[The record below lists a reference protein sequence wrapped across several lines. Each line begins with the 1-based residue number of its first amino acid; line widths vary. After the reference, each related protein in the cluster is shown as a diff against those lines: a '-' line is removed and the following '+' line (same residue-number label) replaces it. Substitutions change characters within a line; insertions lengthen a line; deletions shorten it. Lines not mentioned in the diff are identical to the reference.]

1 MRGSAPR
8 PQRLPTEDLYD
19 VDDGPLLRKRKLVKG
34 ICVTQ
39 ILICLGLTAI
49 SIRRARILLVLV
61 PFFLSAGVLGYLGAD
76 NCRPAYIAAHF
87 MGSGGLSLV
96 FFLYILGESF
106 LKRSG
111 SDLYFFAI
119 SFPNDLFMLCTAGF
133 SISLYFDLQRYQ
145 KQLAAKRE
153 QMREQF
159 EHIGARIASSAVS
172 SECAAAVERRLES
185 NPTLKNDLRC
195 PISLEV
201 MRDPVIAADGHS
213 YEREAITR
221 WLGAHRT
228 SPLTGRPLANTSL
241 VPNHRLRS
249 VIQDLGLEVEEPAA
263 AAAAD
268 GGGGGGGSGGGGR
281 DESGVEMR
289 LYAAAAAEA
298 RSRTV
303 TEEGEG
309 DIV

>member
-1 MRGSAPR
+1 MP
-8 PQRLPTEDLYD
+8 PQRWWVDWAWHRGRTSEKKLPFLRRRAALPSRTESYARSFDVKRDGTKGANFSEKGD

-133 SISLYFDLQRYQ
+133 SISLYFDLERYQ
-145 KQLAAKRE
+145 KQLAAK
-153 QMREQF
+153 
-159 EHIGARIASSAVS
+159 S
-172 SECAAAVERRLES
+172 
-185 NPTLKNDLRC
+185 T
-195 PISLEV
+195 
-201 MRDPVIAADGHS
+201 
-213 YEREAITR
+213 T
-221 WLGAHRT
+221 
-228 SPLTGRPLANTSL
+228 TSL
-241 VPNHRLRS
+241 SLIH
-249 VIQDLGLEVEEPAA
+249 I
-263 AAAAD
+263 
-268 GGGGGGGSGGGGR
+268 
-281 DESGVEMR
+281 
-289 LYAAAAAEA
+289 
-298 RSRTV
+298 
-303 TEEGEG
+303 
-309 DIV
+309 

>member
-34 ICVTQ
+34 ICITQ

-159 EHIGARIASSAVS
+159 EHIASSAVS

-201 MRDPVIAADGHS
+201 MRDPVIAGAQTLSFVTHAQSKPRTPFARLSHVDCRRAPLLTPLSRAPARAPERRRRPLVRERCGRTMADGPPHVASDRARDAESRAHS
-213 YEREAITR
+213 
-221 WLGAHRT
+221 
-228 SPLTGRPLANTSL
+228 
-241 VPNHRLRS
+241 
-249 VIQDLGLEVEEPAA
+249 
-263 AAAAD
+263 
-268 GGGGGGGSGGGGR
+268 
-281 DESGVEMR
+281 
-289 LYAAAAAEA
+289 
-298 RSRTV
+298 
-303 TEEGEG
+303 
-309 DIV
+309 

>member
-111 SDLYFFAI
+111 SALYFFAI

-153 QMREQF
+153 
-159 EHIGARIASSAVS
+159 
-172 SECAAAVERRLES
+172 
-185 NPTLKNDLRC
+185 
-195 PISLEV
+195 
-201 MRDPVIAADGHS
+201 
-213 YEREAITR
+213 
-221 WLGAHRT
+221 
-228 SPLTGRPLANTSL
+228 
-241 VPNHRLRS
+241 
-249 VIQDLGLEVEEPAA
+249 
-263 AAAAD
+263 
-268 GGGGGGGSGGGGR
+268 
-281 DESGVEMR
+281 
-289 LYAAAAAEA
+289 
-298 RSRTV
+298 
-303 TEEGEG
+303 
-309 DIV
+309 

>member
-34 ICVTQ
+34 ICITQ

-119 SFPNDLFMLCTAGF
+119 SFPNDLFMLCTAG
-133 SISLYFDLQRYQ
+133 SSLYFDFATEAAGRERQARQFRYRR
-145 KQLAAKRE
+145 ASR
-153 QMREQF
+153 
-159 EHIGARIASSAVS
+159 AR
-172 SECAAAVERRLES
+172 R
-185 NPTLKNDLRC
+185 
-195 PISLEV
+195 
-201 MRDPVIAADGHS
+201 
-213 YEREAITR
+213 
-221 WLGAHRT
+221 
-228 SPLTGRPLANTSL
+228 
-241 VPNHRLRS
+241 
-249 VIQDLGLEVEEPAA
+249 
-263 AAAAD
+263 
-268 GGGGGGGSGGGGR
+268 
-281 DESGVEMR
+281 
-289 LYAAAAAEA
+289 
-298 RSRTV
+298 
-303 TEEGEG
+303 
-309 DIV
+309 